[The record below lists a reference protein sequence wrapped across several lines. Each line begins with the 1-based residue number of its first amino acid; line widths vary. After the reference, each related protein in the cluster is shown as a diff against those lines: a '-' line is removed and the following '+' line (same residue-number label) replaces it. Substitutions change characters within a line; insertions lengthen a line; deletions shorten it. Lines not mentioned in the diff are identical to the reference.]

1 MCVEPLPAVVGRRQ
15 MLRNCKDTES
25 LDSTTI
31 HMHTCSQSE
40 STVRFICISLDRGR
54 SQGALGLEARIGQL
68 EEAEEE
74 SAIHIWKTGC
84 GSLRKVDGKLWLHFA
99 ALTEKLSCP

>member
-1 MCVEPLPAVVGRRQ
+1 

-31 HMHTCSQSE
+31 HMHTRSQSE
-40 STVRFICISLDRGR
+40 SPVSFICISLDRGR
-54 SQGALGLEARIGQL
+54 SQSALGLEARIGQL

-74 SAIHIWKTGC
+74 SGLNGRLVAV
-84 GSLRKVDGKLWLHFA
+84 LL
-99 ALTEKLSCP
+99 EKLMVNFGCILQL